1 MEMPVTQ
8 QTSQIDRYMEQRRSV
23 FNYLTERSKSEEILQ
38 YRITEWEV
46 LQNTEADGEFNVRKM
61 IKQWFTEQARKKFSL
76 NKGIHINMEEERIK
90 ERENDKSSEKAT
102 ETTETDRQEESKTTE
117 QGGDERKESK
127 TETSE

>member
-1 MEMPVTQ
+1 MPVTQ

-46 LQNTEADGEFNVRKM
+46 LQNTEADGEFNIKKM
-61 IKQWFTEQARKKFSL
+61 IQQWFKEQARKKFSL
-76 NKGIHINMEEERIK
+76 NKGVYTNIVEERIK
-90 ERENDKSSEKAT
+90 ERENDDSSEEAT
-102 ETTETDRQEESKTTE
+102 ETTETNRQEESKTTE

>member
-1 MEMPVTQ
+1 
-8 QTSQIDRYMEQRRSV
+8 MEQRRSV
-23 FNYLTERSKSEEILQ
+23 FSYLTKRSESEEVLQ
-38 YRITEWEV
+38 YRITDWEV

-76 NKGIHINMEEERIK
+76 NKGIHTNIQEERIK